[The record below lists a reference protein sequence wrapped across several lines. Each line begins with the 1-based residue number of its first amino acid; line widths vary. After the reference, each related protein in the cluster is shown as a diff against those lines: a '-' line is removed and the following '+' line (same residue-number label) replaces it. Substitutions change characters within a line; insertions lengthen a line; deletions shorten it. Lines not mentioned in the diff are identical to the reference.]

1 MSIGFISKI
10 TIQLKFVNS
19 NLFVYNMIIQSCEN
33 LVFKFQ
39 EFNTSRHILFDTVS
53 QAEDLNVFVSID
65 LAENHLHLLL
75 RIPNHIFESA
85 WAFVHIYWIKKLKI
99 IIIYAK
105 LHILCPFDLNT
116 SYASWYLS
124 FFWFQKLF
132 HGVMNQFKLTRKIV
146 PGFDCIEPSVLKFKP
161 LKLSTV
167 FVLFVI

>member
-1 MSIGFISKI
+1 MAQMSIGFISKI

-85 WAFVHIYWIKKLKI
+85 WAFVHIY
-99 IIIYAK
+99 
-105 LHILCPFDLNT
+105 
-116 SYASWYLS
+116 
-124 FFWFQKLF
+124 
-132 HGVMNQFKLTRKIV
+132 
-146 PGFDCIEPSVLKFKP
+146 
-161 LKLSTV
+161 
-167 FVLFVI
+167 